1 MKEIKWT
8 TQLGSLRSGVYP
20 RDKGNG
26 VAVGSFDNIFVTG
39 KCDGDLDGDS
49 KSGNYYLI
57 LLKYNSDGV
66 PQ

>member
-8 TQLGSLRSGVYP
+8 TQLGSLRSDVYP

-26 VAVGSFDNIFVTG
+26 VAVDSFDNIFLV
-39 KCDGDLDGDS
+39 KCDGDLDRDR

-66 PQ
+66 LQ